1 MKYIYNP
8 VTQTLDETAKIGEK
22 IESTTPTQPR
32 TESLNKKHDTKVAP
46 KIADQKIFKEN
57 INNTKPITSLDY
69 INRMQH
75 RYGEAELNES
85 NKMKDAALAAANKRN
100 NIDPNRPAF
109 SDSDVV
115 FASMDPQEALR
126 FTGGHDKEKIKFMRE
141 VKAKVHA
148 QDAYDKKKKS
158 LADMPVRKTPVKDA
172 ADIAKEMAIYE
183 EAIDPPRPDF
193 TKRRDPD
200 LDAGIAAILK
210 KKL

>member
-1 MKYIYNP
+1 MKYIMNP
-8 VTQTLDETAKIGEK
+8 TTGLLEETAKIEEK
-22 IESTTPTQPR
+22 IESTTPTAQR
-32 TESLNKKHDTKVAP
+32 TESLNKKPDTKVAP
-46 KIADQKIFKEN
+46 KIADSKIFKDN
-57 INNTKPITSLDY
+57 INQKKISSIDY
-69 INRMQH
+69 INRMRH
-75 RYGEAELNES
+75 MYEEEPLNES

-100 NIDPNRPAF
+100 NVDPNRPAF

>member
-1 MKYIYNP
+1 MNP
-8 VTQTLDETAKIGEK
+8 TTGLLEETAKIGEK

-32 TESLNKKHDTKVAP
+32 TESLNKKPDTKVAP
-46 KIADQKIFKEN
+46 KIADSKIFKDN
-57 INNTKPITSLDY
+57 INQKKISSIDY
-69 INRMQH
+69 INRMRH
-75 RYGEAELNES
+75 MYEEEPLNES

-100 NIDPNRPAF
+100 NVDPNRPAF

-126 FTGGHDKEKIKFMRE
+126 FTGGHDKKKIKFMRE

>member
-1 MKYIYNP
+1 MNP
-8 VTQTLDETAKIGEK
+8 TTGLLEETAKIEEK
-22 IESTTPTQPR
+22 IESTTPTAQR
-32 TESLNKKHDTKVAP
+32 TESLNKKPDTKVAP
-46 KIADQKIFKEN
+46 KIADQKIFEKN
-57 INNTKPITSLDY
+57 INNKISSIDY
-69 INRMQH
+69 INRMQ
-75 RYGEAELNES
+75 YMYNEQPLNES

-100 NIDPNRPAF
+100 NVDPNRPAF

-126 FTGGHDKEKIKFMRE
+126 FTGGHDKKKIKFMRE

-172 ADIAKEMAIYE
+172 ADIAKEMARYE